1 MSITVR
7 IPTVLR
13 KFTGDAECVETEGH
27 DVAEAIENLEAG
39 CPGIKNRIFD
49 DGGALRRFV
58 NVYLNG
64 EDIRFMSGLKT
75 ETPDGCELSIIPSVA
90 GG

>member
-1 MSITVR
+1 
-7 IPTVLR
+7 
-13 KFTGDAECVETEGH
+13 
-27 DVAEAIENLEAG
+27 
-39 CPGIKNRIFD
+39 